1 MSESWVLTA
10 GHCCNGIMGG
20 EIAAGILD
28 RHDGENGQ
36 YSTFTKFLHPDYNA
50 GNTNNDVCL
59 LKLDTPFDLSN
70 GTIQTIA
77 LNRIEDGDW
86 PSGTVFTVTGWGTLQ
101 VSTSGVFY
109 FRNSIKEII
118 QL

>member
-1 MSESWVLTA
+1 
-10 GHCCNGIMGG
+10 MGG

-36 YSTFTKFLHPDYNA
+36 YSTFTKFLHPDYSA

-59 LKLDTPFDLSN
+59 LKLDTPFDLTN

-77 LNRIEDGDW
+77 LNRIEDADW
-86 PSGTVFTVTGWGTLQ
+86 PSGTMFTVTGWGTLQ
-101 VSTSGVFY
+101 VS
-109 FRNSIKEII
+109 R
-118 QL
+118 